1 MTGTPRTTTAT
12 IPQREPVPAL
22 VALSNATLPRRPAG
36 ARAATAVDPFASH
49 AAALALV
56 EPLGLS
62 RELGSDELNDLR
74 ALAAEAGAIAE
85 ALIGRR
91 PPSVRT
97 LNRLAAR
104 TGVTETLRVEPDG
117 TLTVVVHWYA
127 ETAVAEL
134 AHRLVEE
141 LGRLDP
147 ARLRHCAREA
157 CDLLFYDTT
166 RSRTQ
171 RWHSESPCG
180 NRERQDRFTARSPAS
195 NRPADLQMR
204 SGDRP

>member
-1 MTGTPRTTTAT
+1 MT
-12 IPQREPVPAL
+12 PQRQPVPTVIAL
-22 VALSNATLPRRPAG
+22 ANATRPRRPPG
-36 ARAATAVDPFASH
+36 ARVATAVDPFASH

-56 EPLGLS
+56 QPLGLS
-62 RELGSDELNDLR
+62 RALGRDELDDLR
-74 ALAAEAGAIAE
+74 ALASETRTIAE
-85 ALIGRR
+85 ALMGGRR

-104 TGVTETLRVEPDG
+104 AGATEALQVQPDG
-117 TLTVVVHWYA
+117 TLTVVVHRQA
-127 ETAVAEL
+127 DTAVTEL
-134 AHRLVEE
+134 AQRLVEE

-147 ARLRHCAREA
+147 MRLRHCAREA

-180 NRERQDRFTARSPAS
+180 NRERQDRFADRSAGPNRRQTGRGTARTG
-195 NRPADLQMR
+195 RT
-204 SGDRP
+204 SG